1 MKVFQPRFALLA
13 VAGVLAIAAAVSTV
27 NAETIVPAGEIAPTA
42 HQEAAE
48 GATHDI
54 VAPALWMVAGVT
66 AGGLVLGVFYLFKR
80 RVGGFPENPS
90 WVAPISV
97 MRSSTFPVE
106 GDYDDDTATNGHAP
120 AH

>member
-1 MKVFQPRFALLA
+1 MKALQPRFALLA

-27 NAETIVPAGEIAPTA
+27 NAETLVPPGEIAPVA
-42 HQEAAE
+42 HQEASD
-48 GATHDI
+48 GGTNDI
-54 VAPALWMVAGVT
+54 VTPALWMVAGVT
-66 AGGLVLGVFYLFKR
+66 AGGLVLGILYLFKR

-106 GDYDDDTATNGHAP
+106 GDYDEDGATNGHG
-120 AH
+120 H